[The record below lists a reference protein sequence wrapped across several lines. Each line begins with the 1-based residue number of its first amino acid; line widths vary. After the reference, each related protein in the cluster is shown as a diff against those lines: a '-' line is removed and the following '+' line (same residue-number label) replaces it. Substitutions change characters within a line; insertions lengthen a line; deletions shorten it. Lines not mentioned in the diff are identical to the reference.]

1 MNPPLTTVRLP
12 AEEIGETAVD
22 LMLERL
28 RGRSL
33 SKRVVLQSK
42 VVWRGSTQAHSV

>member
-42 VVWRGSTQAHSV
+42 VVWRGSTLAHSV